1 MSMPGLVLVHGGG
14 FSADCWDPTID
25 AIRQAAPELGV
36 LAVNLPGRAGRP
48 APPPGS
54 VIDGWVDAVCIDIDT
69 AGLDRVVVVGHS
81 MAGLTVPRV
90 VSRLGGSRVPETI
103 LAGAFVPP
111 AGCTLADTLTGPF
124 RFIARRYARTG
135 RSRDVPVA
143 LARFGFTNGMTAAQ
157 RSFTL
162 ERMCTEPPSV
172 LIEKAVNPGAPDG
185 TISTWILTRRDRALS
200 VRAQQ
205 RGIAALGGVDAVIPI
220 DTGHMLMISAPDRLA
235 QILLDSCRRYT

>member
-36 LAVNLPGRAGRP
+36 LAVN
-48 APPPGS
+48 
-54 VIDGWVDAVCIDIDT
+54 
-69 AGLDRVVVVGHS
+69 
-81 MAGLTVPRV
+81 
-90 VSRLGGSRVPETI
+90 
-103 LAGAFVPP
+103 
-111 AGCTLADTLTGPF
+111 
-124 RFIARRYARTG
+124 
-135 RSRDVPVA
+135 
-143 LARFGFTNGMTAAQ
+143 
-157 RSFTL
+157 
-162 ERMCTEPPSV
+162 
-172 LIEKAVNPGAPDG
+172 PGAPDG
-185 TISTWILTRRDRALS
+185 TTSTWILTRRDRALS